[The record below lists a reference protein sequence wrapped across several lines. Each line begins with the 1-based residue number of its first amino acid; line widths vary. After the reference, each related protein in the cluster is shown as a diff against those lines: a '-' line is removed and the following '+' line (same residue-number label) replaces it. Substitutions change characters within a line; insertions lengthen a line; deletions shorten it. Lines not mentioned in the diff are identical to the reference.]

1 MKIEKGIPIPVGTEA
16 NDYYAYLEKMEI
28 GDSVVMT
35 HKQRNNLYS
44 YVRGMRRR
52 KTPQP
57 LQEYNYKFI
66 SRTTKNGEIRV
77 WLKEKK
83 SRDLGDSNE
92 I

>member
-1 MKIEKGIPIPVGTEA
+1 MKIEKGIPIPVGTETG
-16 NDYYAYLEKMEI
+16 NYAYLKDMEI

-57 LQEYNYKFI
+57 LREYNYKFV
-66 SRTTKNGEIRV
+66 SRTTKNGKIRV

-83 SRDLGDSNE
+83 SRD
-92 I
+92 

>member
-16 NDYYAYLEKMEI
+16 NDYYAYLKKMEI

-57 LQEYNYKFI
+57 LREYDYKFI